1 MAFPDAPAPDPP
13 PPATPAAPR
22 RSRAAGCAFWGAMA
36 LITLSIAFG
45 FLVGGRW
52 FTPFPPL
59 PELLRP
65 TAVLQGAADLDR
77 GSPSAQ
83 IEAELLLD
91 DGAVAAMQEGDGL
104 VHLELDVEAV
114 PEVDS
119 LVVGVNWASRA
130 EVLRA
135 LEPLP
140 LDQDVRWTLEC
151 TDAADCRRTI
161 AIRIE
166 LPDDE
171 ADTEVTWRLV
181 ADVRPPREAEVP
193 EVAVVQLIPVEGSE

>member
-1 MAFPDAPAPDPP
+1 
-13 PPATPAAPR
+13 
-22 RSRAAGCAFWGAMA
+22 MA

-59 PELLRP
+59 PELRRP
-65 TAVLQGAADLDR
+65 TAVLEGGAELDP
-77 GSPSAQ
+77 GSPTAE

-91 DGAVAAMQEGDGL
+91 DGAVAAMHEGDGL
-104 VHLELDVEAV
+104 VHLELDVEAAD
-114 PEVDS
+114 PEIES
-119 LVVGVNWASRA
+119 LLVGVNWASRA

-151 TDAADCRRTI
+151 ADVADCRRTI
-161 AIRIE
+161 GIWIE
-166 LPDDE
+166 VPDDE
-171 ADTEVTWRLV
+171 AGTEVTWRLV
-181 ADVRPPREAEVP
+181 ADVRPPREDDVP
-193 EVAVVQLIPVEGSE
+193 EIAIVQLILAEGSE